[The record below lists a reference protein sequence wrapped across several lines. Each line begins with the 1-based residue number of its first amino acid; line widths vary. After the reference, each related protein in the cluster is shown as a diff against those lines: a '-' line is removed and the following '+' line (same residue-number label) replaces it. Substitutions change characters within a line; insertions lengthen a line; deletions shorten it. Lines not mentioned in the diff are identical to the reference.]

1 MYTIQRV
8 ENSKPARYKVFFGSL
23 PFSPAMV
30 KRDALEYMQA
40 LENNASI
47 YGGWKGVNS
56 RSHEYNSRN
65 HSYTQA

>member
-23 PFSPAMV
+23 PFSPAMA

-40 LENNASI
+40 LENNVSI
-47 YGGWKGVNS
+47 YSGWKGTNS
-56 RSHEYNSRN
+56 GNQEY
-65 HSYTQA
+65 TK

>member
-8 ENSKPARYKVFFGSL
+8 ENSKPARYRVMFGSL
-23 PFSPAMV
+23 PFSPAMS

-40 LENNASI
+40 LENNTSI

-56 RSHEYNSRN
+56 RNQ
-65 HSYTQA
+65 SYTQV